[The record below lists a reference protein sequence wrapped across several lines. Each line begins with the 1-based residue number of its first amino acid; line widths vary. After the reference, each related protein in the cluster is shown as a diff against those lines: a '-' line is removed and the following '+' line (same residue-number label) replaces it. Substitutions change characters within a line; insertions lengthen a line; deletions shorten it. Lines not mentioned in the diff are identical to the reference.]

1 MLNTEPLREH
11 GAPLLAF
18 IHVKMQM
25 GGFEIQP
32 VCVMLG
38 YFNVVSMLGII
49 LSTAVGG
56 GGAGA
61 GWVGRGGGGG
71 LSLNGS
77 ALKVA
82 PTAFNGLQTRLDPW
96 LPSVPILRIQME
108 RNQPV

>member
-1 MLNTEPLREH
+1 
-11 GAPLLAF
+11 
-18 IHVKMQM
+18 MQM

-49 LSTAVGG
+49 LSTAGG
-56 GGAGA
+56 GE
-61 GWVGRGGGGG
+61 RKKK

-108 RNQPV
+108 RNQPVWQSFCFDTEWVQWLHIRRFGIKRSEQKKENP